1 MLNRNTNAAAANAA
15 ADAAQA
21 KIDAA
26 SAVAADLAAGQRAPQ
41 MIDVAKFPTD
51 KQVDA
56 LIDHAAGMG
65 SSDLFFVSNDQHV
78 AVLVRHLGLI
88 KPISVLPVEAGR
100 RAMAHIKALAGM
112 DISEK
117 RRPADGR
124 WIFERINGD
133 TIDLRINCIPTIYG
147 EDFAL
152 RILARGSKL
161 FQVENLGMTSQ
172 QASAF
177 KQMVESPSGLILIT
191 GPTGSGKTATLYS
204 SLIKLNDGT
213 RKINTIEDPVEYT
226 ISGLRQSQVNPLIT
240 LGFSELL
247 RSVLRQSPDVI
258 MVGEIRD
265 AETAQTAVHAGNSG
279 MLVLA
284 TIHAPAAA
292 GAVQSMRSLG
302 VHSHFL
308 STSLRGI
315 ASQRLVRTFCMKC
328 RRAFD
333 LSDAPHTFDEV
344 KQWLGPDEGKT
355 LYAPGGCEAC
365 QMEGYAGR
373 TGVFEVM
380 PITRNIRNL
389 ISDGKPARDIR
400 HKAVEEGMLE
410 FRQAALL
417 KVAKGETSTEEV
429 FRVIPSEHLL
439 LED

>member
-1 MLNRNTNAAAANAA
+1 MLNRNSNAAAAAA
-15 ADAAQA
+15 AAAAKAEANDAANL
-21 KIDAA
+21 
-26 SAVAADLAAGQRAPQ
+26 VAAELAAGQRAP
-41 MIDVAKFPTD
+41 MMLDVTKFPTD

-56 LIDHAAGMG
+56 LVDHAAAMG
-65 SSDLFFVSNDQHV
+65 ASDLFFTTNEQHV
-78 AVLVRHLGLI
+78 AVLVRHLGMI

-100 RAMAHIKALAGM
+100 RAMSHIKALAGM
-112 DISEK
+112 DLTEK
-117 RRPADGR
+117 RRPTDGR
-124 WIFERINGD
+124 WIFERIDGNR
-133 TIDLRINCIPTIYG
+133 IDLRISVIPTVFG

-152 RILARGSKL
+152 RILARGSTL
-161 FQVENLGMTSQ
+161 FQVDNLGMTTQ
-172 QASAF
+172 QAQQY
-177 KQMVESPSGLILIT
+177 KQMVDSPSGLILIV

-226 ISGLRQSQVNPLIT
+226 VSGLRQSQVNPLIQ

-308 STSLRGI
+308 STSLRGVL
-315 ASQRLVRTFCMKC
+315 AQRLVRTFCMKC

-333 LSDAPHTFDEV
+333 LGDAPHTFDEV
-344 KQWLGPDEGKT
+344 KQWLAPGEGKT

-365 QMEGYAGR
+365 AMEGYAGR

-400 HKAVEEGMLE
+400 AKAVEEGMLE
-410 FRQAALL
+410 FRHAALL